1 MASIKINTN
10 ITQVT
15 ADIRSR
21 IEKLKDAEYL
31 LRPVCFDLID
41 LMTKR
46 IHIDGKASDDGPIGT
61 YNNSY
66 LKLRQKKF
74 QRTSDTKIIVS
85 LTRQLENDWSVI
97 ATPTGYAI
105 GFLNSFN
112 LQKARWVEEIKG
124 KTIFSL
130 TGSETQYAID
140 LINDL
145 TNKALND

>member
-10 ITQVT
+10 LASVT
-15 ADIRSR
+15 ADIRQR

-46 IHIDGKASDDGPIGT
+46 IHIDGKAADDTPIGQ
-61 YNNSY
+61 YNPVY

-74 QRTSDTKIIVS
+74 KRSSENKVIVS

-97 ATPTGYAI
+97 ATEDGYGI
-105 GFLNSFN
+105 GFLNPFN
-112 LQKARWVEEIKG
+112 FQKARWVESNKEVK
-124 KTIFSL
+124 IFSL
-130 TGSETQYAID
+130 SKTEIKYVSDTVQR
-140 LINDL
+140 L
-145 TNKALND
+145 TTDAFK

>member
-21 IEKLKDAEYL
+21 IDLLKNAEYL

-46 IHIDGKASDDGPIGT
+46 IHIDGKAADDQPIGK
-61 YNNSY
+61 YNPVY
-66 LKLRQKKF
+66 LKLRQKKY
-74 QRTSDTKIIVS
+74 QRSSENKVIVS
-85 LTRQLENDWSVI
+85 LTRQLENDWTVI
-97 ATPTGYAI
+97 ATPNGYAI
-105 GFLNSFN
+105 GFHNSFN
-112 LQKARWVEEIKG
+112 LQKMRWVEAIKQ
-124 KTIFSL
+124 KDIASL
-130 TGSETQYAID
+130 SPSETEYAVD
-140 LINDL
+140 LINEL

>member
-10 ITQVT
+10 IGTVT
-15 ADIRSR
+15 GAIRER
-21 IEKLKDAEYL
+21 LDKLRDKEYL

-46 IHIDGKASDDGPIGT
+46 IHIDGKASDGAPTGT
-61 YNNSY
+61 YSKGY
-66 LKLRQKKF
+66 LKLRQSKYK
-74 QRTSDTKIIVS
+74 RDSSSKVIVS

-97 ATPTGYAI
+97 ATDKGYGI

-112 LQKARWVEEIKG
+112 LKKARYVEQIKDRV
-124 KTIFSL
+124 IFNL
-130 TGSETQYAID
+130 TTEENQYAID

-145 TNKALND
+145 TTKALND